1 MGPCGTTCSPHAA
14 LASLHCSSKKPSHSA
29 APCSRLC
36 ADSTFSGAL
45 QVESELKE
53 LDREEAAEFL
63 ASLGASE
70 TGLSSLVRASYQQLG
85 LRTYFTTG
93 KCQRCGPTSSWSD
106 GVARMMHMLSKTSCI
121 ALLCGCLLTDGV
133 KWDLLGL

>member
-1 MGPCGTTCSPHAA
+1 M
-14 LASLHCSSKKPSHSA
+14 
-29 APCSRLC
+29 
-36 ADSTFSGAL
+36 
-45 QVESELKE
+45 ESELKE

-93 KCQRCGPTSSWSD
+93 EGPHPGPTPSWSD
-106 GVARMMHMLSKTSCI
+106 GVARMLHMLSTTPCA
-121 ALLCGCLLTDGV
+121 ALLCCCLLTDGV
-133 KWDLLGL
+133 KGHLLGL

>member
-1 MGPCGTTCSPHAA
+1 MYVDNTV
-14 LASLHCSSKKPSHSA
+14 
-29 APCSRLC
+29 
-36 ADSTFSGAL
+36 SGAP

-93 KCQRCGPTSSWSD
+93 KCQRCGSTSPRSD
-106 GVARMMHMLSKTSCI
+106 GAARMSHMLSKASCI
-121 ALLCGCLLTDGV
+121 A
-133 KWDLLGL
+133 